1 MKTFRQWLSEDV
13 GPVVGSAENG
23 LLYQA
28 AGVNSKYVGKLTTK
42 VKVPKSA
49 ECNYLGICPKNI
61 KPNVNILPVEV

>member
-1 MKTFRQWLSEDV
+1 MKTFRQWLAEDV

-28 AGVNSKYVGKLTTK
+28 AGVNSKYVATLTTK

-49 ECNYLGICPKNI
+49 ECLYIGICPKNAR
-61 KPNVNILPVEV
+61 KKVNLLPVEV